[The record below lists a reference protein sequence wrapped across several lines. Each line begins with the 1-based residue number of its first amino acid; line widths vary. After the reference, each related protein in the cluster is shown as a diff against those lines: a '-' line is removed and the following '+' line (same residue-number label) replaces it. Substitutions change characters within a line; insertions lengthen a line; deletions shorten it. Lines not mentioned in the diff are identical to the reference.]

1 MSRIAVKV
9 TENSYWAVVFPAKPV
24 FFPFSIVKMRDL
36 DRIDLKMLDILQRE
50 GRISVTELAERVNL
64 SATPCSDRLKR
75 MEREGVITGYHA
87 RVNPAA
93 LGKNLL
99 VFLEIKLSA
108 KSGDV
113 FDKVKKE
120 LMYVPEVMEC
130 HLVSGDFDYL
140 VKARLTEMNE
150 YRRLLG
156 EILKRL
162 PASAES
168 RSYVVM
174 EEIKETLFLPVD
186 R

>member
-1 MSRIAVKV
+1 
-9 TENSYWAVVFPAKPV
+9 
-24 FFPFSIVKMRDL
+24 MREL
-36 DRIDLKMLDILQRE
+36 DRVDLKILDVLQRE
-50 GRISVTELAERVNL
+50 GRISITELAERISL
-64 SATPCSDRLKR
+64 SATPCSERVKRL
-75 MEREGVITGYHA
+75 EREGVITGYHA

-113 FDKVKKE
+113 FDKVRKE
-120 LMYVPEVMEC
+120 LLYVPEVMEC

-140 VKARLTEMNE
+140 VKARLSEMNE

-174 EEIKETLFLPVD
+174 EEIKETLYLPVD

>member
-1 MSRIAVKV
+1 
-9 TENSYWAVVFPAKPV
+9 
-24 FFPFSIVKMRDL
+24 MREL
-36 DRIDLKMLDILQRE
+36 DRIDLKILDILQRD
-50 GRISVTELAERVNL
+50 GRISITDLAERISL
-64 SATPCSDRLKR
+64 SATPCSERVKRL
-75 MEREGVITGYHA
+75 EREGVIAGYHA

-93 LGKNLL
+93 LGRNLL

-113 FDKVKKE
+113 FDKVKQE
-120 LMYVPEVMEC
+120 LLYVPEVMEC

-174 EEIKETLFLPVD
+174 EEIKETLYLPTTGH
-186 R
+186 

>member
-1 MSRIAVKV
+1 
-9 TENSYWAVVFPAKPV
+9 
-24 FFPFSIVKMRDL
+24 
-36 DRIDLKMLDILQRE
+36 
-50 GRISVTELAERVNL
+50 
-64 SATPCSDRLKR
+64 

-120 LMYVPEVMEC
+120 LLYVPEVMEC

-174 EEIKETLFLPVD
+174 EEIKETLYLPVD

>member
-1 MSRIAVKV
+1 
-9 TENSYWAVVFPAKPV
+9 
-24 FFPFSIVKMRDL
+24 MRDL
-36 DRIDLKMLDILQRE
+36 DRIDLKILDILQRE
-50 GRISVTELAERVNL
+50 GRISVTELAERMSL
-64 SATPCSDRLKR
+64 SATPCSDRIKR
-75 MEREGVITGYHA
+75 MEREGVISGYHA

-120 LMYVPEVMEC
+120 LLYVPEVMEC

-174 EEIKETLFLPVD
+174 EEIKETLYLPVD

>member
-1 MSRIAVKV
+1 
-9 TENSYWAVVFPAKPV
+9 
-24 FFPFSIVKMRDL
+24 MRDL
-36 DRIDLKMLDILQRE
+36 DRIDLKILDILQRE
-50 GRISVTELAERVNL
+50 GRISVTELADRVSL
-64 SATPCSDRLKR
+64 SATPCSDRVKR
-75 MEREGVITGYHA
+75 MEREGVIKGYHA

-120 LMYVPEVMEC
+120 LLYVPEVMEC

-174 EEIKETLFLPVD
+174 EEIKETLYLPVD